1 MKIAIIS
8 DLHDNLSYLDI
19 FLKYDKSDALLMC
32 GDIANFE
39 TLTIISKSSYKKIYF
54 VFGNAD
60 SFYPEEI
67 PKNIIN
73 LGEAG
78 IIELDPPTLKLRPAN
93 KIKIGLCHEPFK
105 IPKLLEQKPYIIFHG
120 HTHIPWIEQ
129 KGETMI
135 VNPGTLGGWRNP
147 STFAVWDTSR
157 GAPELVR
164 TDEIYK
170 NITTY

>member
-1 MKIAIIS
+1 MKLAIIS
-8 DLHDNLSYLDI
+8 DLHDNLVYLDI
-19 FLKYDKSDALLMC
+19 FLKHDKSDILLMC
-32 GDIANFE
+32 GDIANLE

-67 PKNIIN
+67 PDNIIN

-78 IIELDPPTLKLRPAN
+78 IIELGGR
-93 KIKIGLCHEPFK
+93 KIGLCHEPFK
-105 IPKLLEQKPYIIFHG
+105 IPKLLEKKPYIIFHG

-135 VNPGTLGGWRNP
+135 ANPGTLGGWRNP
-147 STFAVWDTSR
+147 STFAIWDTSR

-164 TDEIYK
+164 TDEIK
-170 NITTY
+170 

>member
-1 MKIAIIS
+1 MNIAIIS
-8 DLHDNLSYLDI
+8 DLHDNEPYLAA
-19 FLKYDKSDALLMC
+19 FLKSSTADVLLMC
-32 GDIANFE
+32 GDIANLE
-39 TLTIISKSSYKKIYF
+39 TLTTISKEFKGQIYF

-67 PKNIIN
+67 PDNIIN
-73 LGEAG
+73 LGEAA
-78 IIELDPPTLKLRPAN
+78 IIELDNR
-93 KIKIGLCHEPFK
+93 KIGLCHEPFK
-105 IPKLLEQKPYIIFHG
+105 IPKLLEEKPYIIFHG

-164 TDEIYK
+164 TDEIK
-170 NITTY
+170 NK

>member
-19 FLKYDKSDALLMC
+19 FLKHDKSDILLMC
-32 GDIANFE
+32 GDITNLE
-39 TLTIISKSSYKKIYF
+39 TLTIISESSYKKIYF

-67 PKNIIN
+67 PDNIIN
-73 LGEAG
+73 LGESG
-78 IIELDPPTLKLRPAN
+78 IISDISGL
-93 KIKIGLCHEPFK
+93 KIGLCHEPFK
-105 IPKLLEQKPYIIFHG
+105 IAKLLEEKPYIIFHG

-157 GAPELVR
+157 PAPELVR
-164 TDEIYK
+164 TDETK
-170 NITTY
+170 

>member
-1 MKIAIIS
+1 MKISILS
-8 DLHDNLSYLDI
+8 DLHDNLVYLDI
-19 FLKYDKSDALLMC
+19 FLKNNNSDVLLMC
-32 GDIANFE
+32 GDIANLE
-39 TLTIISKSSYKKIYF
+39 TLTIISQQFKGKIYF

-67 PKNIIN
+67 PENIIS
-73 LGEAG
+73 LGESG
-78 IIELDPPTLKLRPAN
+78 IIELDPPTLKLRPAS

-120 HTHIPWIEQ
+120 HTHIPWIEE
-129 KGETMI
+129 KSETMI

-164 TDEIYK
+164 TDEIK
-170 NITTY
+170 K

>member
-19 FLKYDKSDALLMC
+19 FLKYDKSDILLMC
-32 GDIANFE
+32 GDIANLE

-60 SFYPEEI
+60 SFSPAEI
-67 PKNIIN
+67 PSNITN

-78 IIELDPPTLKLRPAN
+78 IIEIDNR
-93 KIKIGLCHEPFK
+93 KIGLCHEPFK
-105 IPKLLEQKPYIIFHG
+105 IKKLLEEKPYIIFHG

-135 VNPGTLGGWRNP
+135 VNPGSLGGWRNP
-147 STFAVWDTSR
+147 STFAVWDTSL

-164 TDEIYK
+164 TDEI
-170 NITTY
+170 